1 MGMGLARDV
10 RSANIASAER
20 KERSKYRETAEA
32 RAERDMELKESREG
46 RDVSAEKRA
55 VNLDKSRIKSL
66 KLGMKRGRKADKR
79 SGRELEIR
87 ESAEKRSVDAAAMQ
101 RKIAQYKLENLKD
114 PSVGNY
120 RSYKRLLEDYQKDIV
135 AVEKRNA
142 DTMGPLNAAI
152 GVAEKTKSPDL
163 PNLLKMREK
172 ELARYED
179 FKHGLEQSFMAASN
193 RPHEGKWSI
202 RPQNNWNGGISHALQ
217 FEGGSQSE
225 AVAAMNTINAM
236 GINVGAAVGANP
248 ATQAKAVDPNNPLD
262 ITRQS
267 TTPSAP

>member
-1 MGMGLARDV
+1 M
-10 RSANIASAER
+10 
-20 KERSKYRETAEA
+20 
-32 RAERDMELKESREG
+32 
-46 RDVSAEKRA
+46 
-55 VNLDKSRIKSL
+55 
-66 KLGMKRGRKADKR
+66 
-79 SGRELEIR
+79 
-87 ESAEKRSVDAAAMQ
+87 
-101 RKIAQYKLENLKD
+101 
-114 PSVGNY
+114 GNY

-236 GINVGAAVGANP
+236 GINVGASVGANP